1 MSKVRLACAVS
12 RTVGGGTPERDN
24 PEFWNGGI
32 SWASVKDFKDGSYKL
47 ATTKEEISEK
57 GLKLSASHL
66 IPAGTPIVCTRM
78 AVGRIAQAD
87 QDVAINQDLR
97 ALYVN
102 DQFDANYL
110 IFAVDSI
117 RPQIENLAI
126 GSTVKGINIA
136 HLLDF
141 EIFSPPKTEQTKIA
155 EILATV
161 GRAIEQTDAVIA
173 KQQRV
178 RTGLMQNLLTCG
190 MDERGRVR
198 SEKTH
203 KFKDSALGRIPEEW
217 RIASIGDLFEQ
228 RRERGKPGLPVMS
241 VVMKD
246 GLVERASVERRVES
260 NLSAEGHALVV
271 KGDIA
276 YNMMRMWQG
285 VLGRALF
292 DCLVSPAYVVLKPK
306 EAINTHFAEW
316 LFRDERSILKFRRAS
331 RGVVDDRLRL
341 YADDLFAIEFAI
353 PDSLDEQEVI
363 AERIDAI
370 KDRIAKE
377 SALLAKFRRIRV
389 GLMQDLLYGR
399 KRVTNL
405 LPPEPKGEKVYAGQ

>member
-1 MSKVRLACAVS
+1 
-12 RTVGGGTPERDN
+12 
-24 PEFWNGGI
+24 
-32 SWASVKDFKDGSYKL
+32 
-47 ATTKEEISEK
+47 
-57 GLKLSASHL
+57 
-66 IPAGTPIVCTRM
+66 
-78 AVGRIAQAD
+78 
-87 QDVAINQDLR
+87 
-97 ALYVN
+97 
-102 DQFDANYL
+102 
-110 IFAVDSI
+110 
-117 RPQIENLAI
+117 
-126 GSTVKGINIA
+126 
-136 HLLDF
+136 
-141 EIFSPPKTEQTKIA
+141 
-155 EILATV
+155 
-161 GRAIEQTDAVIA
+161 
-173 KQQRV
+173 
-178 RTGLMQNLLTCG
+178 
-190 MDERGRVR
+190 
-198 SEKTH
+198 
-203 KFKDSALGRIPEEW
+203 
-217 RIASIGDLFEQ
+217 
-228 RRERGKPGLPVMS
+228 
-241 VVMKD
+241 
-246 GLVERASVERRVES
+246 
-260 NLSAEGHALVV
+260 
-271 KGDIA
+271 
-276 YNMMRMWQG
+276 MRMWQG